1 MSDLIE
7 IRKLRVSTYVGVPD
21 QERAAPQELLLTV
34 VMTPEAGF
42 DSLQDDIANTVDYYT
57 VACELTALAAEKPRR
72 LIETLAVDVAD
83 HVLRHHQVRR
93 VDILVEKFI
102 LPETECVAVR
112 VTRDKASL

>member
-1 MSDLIE
+1 
-7 IRKLRVSTYVGVPD
+7 
-21 QERAAPQELLLTV
+21 
-34 VMTPEAGF
+34 
-42 DSLQDDIANTVDYYT
+42 
-57 VACELTALAAEKPRR
+57 
-72 LIETLAVDVAD
+72 VDVAD